1 MQATAQA
8 SGKYKPKCPWK
19 KFAEDWT
26 PYIDEEYLPQGTRL
40 NDPSRLNESDVSPIV
55 THWHERAANG
65 KSDIFRFKAYPS
77 GANIL
82 DAKYDPPNIESNSDG
97 NKSKKSRGT
106 RKAHSK
112 RIPRRSRKQDPKGKG
127 KGKAVVDDEDSGESE
142 EGEYID
148 TELNNDEEDD
158 ESDDDSAETY
168 QKEVSGG
175 EVLPEVKIPSA
186 VKRNRESRAHFL
198 SELTTSIDF
207 ITVVSYY
214 EKIKV

>member
-1 MQATAQA
+1 M
-8 SGKYKPKCPWK
+8 
-19 KFAEDWT
+19 
-26 PYIDEEYLPQGTRL
+26 
-40 NDPSRLNESDVSPIV
+40 
-55 THWHERAANG
+55 
-65 KSDIFRFKAYPS
+65 
-77 GANIL
+77 
-82 DAKYDPPNIESNSDG
+82 
-97 NKSKKSRGT
+97 
-106 RKAHSK
+106 
-112 RIPRRSRKQDPKGKG
+112 
-127 KGKAVVDDEDSGESE
+127 VDDEDSGESE

-186 VKRNRESRAHFL
+186 VKRNRESQAHFL

>member
-26 PYIDEEYLPQGTRL
+26 PYIDEEYLPQGARL

-65 KSDIFRFKAYPS
+65 ESDIFRFKAYPS

-97 NKSKKSRGT
+97 NKLKKSKGT
-106 RKAHSK
+106 RKAH
-112 RIPRRSRKQDPKGKG
+112 
-127 KGKAVVDDEDSGESE
+127 
-142 EGEYID
+142 
-148 TELNNDEEDD
+148 
-158 ESDDDSAETY
+158 
-168 QKEVSGG
+168 
-175 EVLPEVKIPSA
+175 
-186 VKRNRESRAHFL
+186 
-198 SELTTSIDF
+198 
-207 ITVVSYY
+207 
-214 EKIKV
+214 

>member
-65 KSDIFRFKAYPS
+65 ESDIFRFKAYPS

-82 DAKYDPPNIESNSDG
+82 DAKYDPPNVESNSDG
-97 NKSKKSRGT
+97 NKSKKSKGT
-106 RKAHSK
+106 RKAQSK

-142 EGEYID
+142 EEEYID
-148 TELNNDEEDD
+148 TELNNDEGDD
-158 ESDDDSAETY
+158 KSDDDSTETY
-168 QKEVSGG
+168 QKEVSG
-175 EVLPEVKIPSA
+175 
-186 VKRNRESRAHFL
+186 
-198 SELTTSIDF
+198 
-207 ITVVSYY
+207 
-214 EKIKV
+214 